1 MRPGMTDFEKVKS
14 HYNASDEWGRLDT
27 PAGKLEFEIT
37 LPIITSHISQKA
49 EILDL
54 GGGPGRYTIELAKL
68 GHILHLADLSQTLLD
83 VAKQKIDEFGIG
95 NVKSVNQVNAINLS
109 VYTDSSFDAVLL
121 MGPLYHLT
129 YEAERIACIQEVKR
143 VLKPSGL
150 VFATFFPYLCGAID
164 VAERMYVTPDKV
176 NAETLNR
183 AFEQGIYNNLTD
195 RGWQEA
201 YFPKSD
207 EVVSLFSGNGFSK
220 VLLRS
225 ICGWGVTKPVYGEG
239 TSKAEEIHK
248 LKDENPEKYKTVI
261 NLINKTANDPSIID
275 MCGHAIYIGRRE

>member
-1 MRPGMTDFEKVKS
+1 MTNFEKVKS
-14 HYNASDEWGRLDT
+14 CYAVYNEWGRLDT
-27 PAGKLEFEIT
+27 PNGKLEFE
-37 LPIITSHISQKA
+37 LALSIITSHLSQKA

-68 GHILHLADLSQTLLD
+68 GHILHLADLSQDLLD
-83 VAKQKIDEFGIG
+83 VAIQKIDEFGIG
-95 NVKSVNQVNAINLS
+95 NVKTVDQVNAVDLS
-109 VYTDSSFDAVLL
+109 IYADSSFDAVLL

-129 YEAERIACIQEVKR
+129 YEVERFACIQEVKR

-150 VFATFFPYLCGAID
+150 VFATFLPYLLGAID
-164 VAERMYVTPDKV
+164 VVERMYITPGKV

-183 AFEQGIYNNLTD
+183 VFEHGVYNNLSD

-207 EVVSLFSGNGFSK
+207 EVESLFNNNGFSK

-225 ICGWGVTKPVYGEG
+225 ICGWGVTKPVFGEG
-239 TSKAEEIHK
+239 ATKAEEIHK
-248 LKDENPEKYKTVI
+248 LKNENPEMHKTVI
-261 NLINKTANDPSIID
+261 ALINKTANDSSIID
-275 MCGHAIYIGRRE
+275 MCGHAIYVGRKQ